1 HINKALKI
9 FSSGGCTN
17 THIFGDVSVTADD
30 VTLQG
35 ITFYS
40 STESFSTLKIYNS
53 FTTIVNCR
61 FVENLE
67 STALYS
73 PVPSMAIDC
82 ESCPHLH
89 IVNNDFYGWKH
100 AVLVKTTDSLV
111 IQTNTFRFCHSAVL
125 ILTEGACN
133 VWGNLFKNNIIGIQ
147 SPIMAL
153 TEKFLNNNDFSGNVI
168 PLLGNGSFV
177 SYPPL
182 HTKYSEPVQTSNI
195 FYVTGECNVENTSLP
210 PYENCAKFETGSI
223 PKAVD
228 AVEAG
233 QDQEVVQ
240 EFYLPEDAQ
249 PGHLIGTVKCRSRGV
264 RFSITD
270 TQVRDVFSVHQ
281 ESGKLYLLRPVLD
294 FELVPEYSFSV
305 VFGFPQ
311 NGMHKTTNVRIVV
324 LDVNDEKP
332 VFEHDIYRANITQ
345 LAQSGSKLV
354 QISVHDKDQGD
365 TLSLDLI
372 AYSVHSLGLF
382 SIDQSSRHIS
392 TARQVVVD
400 DLGRHDMIVIASD
413 RGGLVAYAL
422 VVINIE
428 NTPNPPF
435 GVLDVYH
442 GYLVVYSSQ
451 FYGVIGQL
459 DTASNQAITEC
470 GIRGPMHAA
479 FHLDQNWNIWQIGEV
494 NPNGGRLSII
504 CSDHTRVN
512 AVYVYSLFLDYYSH
526 SISRRQ
532 S

>member
-1 HINKALKI
+1 MTRRGQLPTRCLNISVKVLSDKPIIHDNQQIYSWELDVTYSFTEVQGKSVWRDLPLLNETLFVRNNESLQDAIDAASEGSIILVYPGSYKENLHINKAVKI

-35 ITFYS
+35 ITFYP

-182 HTKYSEPVQTSNI
+182 HPKYSEPVQTSNI

-210 PYENCAKFETGSI
+210 PYENCAKFETS
-223 PKAVD
+223 
-228 AVEAG
+228 ECS
-233 QDQEVVQ
+233 
-240 EFYLPEDAQ
+240 Y
-249 PGHLIGTVKCRSRGV
+249 
-264 RFSITD
+264 
-270 TQVRDVFSVHQ
+270 
-281 ESGKLYLLRPVLD
+281 VLCMC
-294 FELVPEYSFSV
+294 L
-305 VFGFPQ
+305 
-311 NGMHKTTNVRIVV
+311 
-324 LDVNDEKP
+324 
-332 VFEHDIYRANITQ
+332 
-345 LAQSGSKLV
+345 
-354 QISVHDKDQGD
+354 
-365 TLSLDLI
+365 
-372 AYSVHSLGLF
+372 
-382 SIDQSSRHIS
+382 
-392 TARQVVVD
+392 
-400 DLGRHDMIVIASD
+400 
-413 RGGLVAYAL
+413 
-422 VVINIE
+422 
-428 NTPNPPF
+428 
-435 GVLDVYH
+435 
-442 GYLVVYSSQ
+442 
-451 FYGVIGQL
+451 
-459 DTASNQAITEC
+459 
-470 GIRGPMHAA
+470 
-479 FHLDQNWNIWQIGEV
+479 
-494 NPNGGRLSII
+494 
-504 CSDHTRVN
+504 
-512 AVYVYSLFLDYYSH
+512 
-526 SISRRQ
+526 
-532 S
+532 